1 MGLKDDWCRWIHIA
15 IAFTHWCILR
25 STLACCIIANIFF
38 AHLERNK
45 LLRKTDQCERGLR

>member
-25 STLACCIIANIFF
+25 STLACCIITNIF

-45 LLRKTDQCERGLR
+45 LLRKTDQIERGLR